1 MSETRSALA
10 HHFDDL
16 LQQQEAASLGMWVFL
31 ATEIMFFGG
40 LFVGYTVYRFLYP
53 EAWAAGSHLTQL
65 WLGSINTVVLI
76 GSSLTMALA
85 VYFAQ
90 HGKREL
96 LILFLILTIVLGAA
110 FLGIKFLEY
119 YHKYEEHHIPGYDFR
134 YPGELAHQV
143 ALFLVFYFFM
153 TGMHALH
160 MIIGIGLLATLI
172 VRAWRKEFSPE
183 YSSPVEIT
191 GLYWHFVDII
201 WIFLF
206 PLLYLID
213 IHK

>member
-1 MSETRSALA
+1 LSETRTALL

-16 LQQQEAASLGMWVFL
+16 RQQQEASSLGMWVFL

-40 LFVGYTVYRFLYP
+40 LFVSYTVYRFLYP

-65 WLGSINTVVLI
+65 WLGTINTAVLI
-76 GSSLTMALA
+76 GSSLTMAMA

-90 HGKREL
+90 VGKREL
-96 LILFLILTIVLGAA
+96 LILFLIFTIILGCV
-110 FLGIKFLEY
+110 FLGVKFLEY
-119 YHKYEEHHIPGYDFR
+119 YHKYEEHHIPGYDWQ
-134 YPGELAHQV
+134 YPGPLSKQV
-143 ALFLVFYFFM
+143 SLFVVFYFFM

-160 MIIGIGLLATLI
+160 MVVGVGLLTVLI
-172 VRAWRKEFSPE
+172 IRAWRREFSPA
-183 YSSPVEIT
+183 YYSPVEIT

-201 WIFLF
+201 WIFLL

-213 IHK
+213 RHK